1 MQIGYISQ
9 KKSEDAVLLSPTKYQ
24 IAGNYAIKSERLSIV
39 ETTLE
44 YLTFLFWVYFGF
56 RWLQQNIGLEDNLTN
71 NILFLLGFFAIN
83 YIFTLPIDIYRVFY
97 LDKSFHFT
105 KTTPKLYIV
114 DQIKKIVLFLVIGTP
129 IFALLSY
136 ILSSFENWWLYSFI
150 TIFLIIILANLIYPT
165 FIAPLFNK
173 FKPLED
179 KTLQKRIEEILAKVG
194 ISSDGVFTIDASKR
208 DSRLNAY
215 FAGLGKS
222 KRVVLFDTLLEKL
235 DREEIIAVLGHE
247 LGHYSHKDIYKN
259 IASMGV
265 FLFIVFYLVGN
276 IPQSLFLD
284 LGVVPTAG
292 VKIALITILLSLLSF
307 LYMPIV
313 GAISRHNEYEA
324 DKFGAEIGGR
334 DNLIKALLKLV
345 NENKSFPYSHPLYV
359 FFYYSHPPII
369 KRLEALGY
377 RDSGVSS
384 DSIILDMLN
393 RKSGEE
399 LG

>member
-1 MQIGYISQ
+1 MLEILIGVFTLYTLIKIYVSVMQIGYISQ

-114 DQIKKIVLFLVIGTP
+114 DQIKKIVLFLVVGTP

-173 FKPLED
+173 F
-179 KTLQKRIEEILAKVG
+179 
-194 ISSDGVFTIDASKR
+194 
-208 DSRLNAY
+208 
-215 FAGLGKS
+215 
-222 KRVVLFDTLLEKL
+222 
-235 DREEIIAVLGHE
+235 
-247 LGHYSHKDIYKN
+247 
-259 IASMGV
+259 
-265 FLFIVFYLVGN
+265 
-276 IPQSLFLD
+276 
-284 LGVVPTAG
+284 
-292 VKIALITILLSLLSF
+292 
-307 LYMPIV
+307 
-313 GAISRHNEYEA
+313 
-324 DKFGAEIGGR
+324 
-334 DNLIKALLKLV
+334 NL
-345 NENKSFPYSHPLYV
+345 
-359 FFYYSHPPII
+359 
-369 KRLEALGY
+369 
-377 RDSGVSS
+377 
-384 DSIILDMLN
+384 
-393 RKSGEE
+393 
-399 LG
+399 